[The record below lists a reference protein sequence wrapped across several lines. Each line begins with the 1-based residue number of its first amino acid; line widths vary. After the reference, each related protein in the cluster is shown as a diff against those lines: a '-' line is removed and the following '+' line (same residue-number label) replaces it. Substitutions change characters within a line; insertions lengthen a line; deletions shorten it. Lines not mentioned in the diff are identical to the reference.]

1 MTTLD
6 PTTNQTGRANQVSE
20 VPEGSIWIASFDIG
34 KKNFAF
40 CIEEIKVDELNEIR
54 GHKNKSESDDRTKK
68 EKIERYYKDG
78 TATAE
83 FNNVLHQVYRSGHL
97 ILLDNVDLTYN
108 CDNDQYIDPRLFVN
122 MNHELGKYKDY
133 WNKCTS
139 IIIEQQMGFGKKRNY
154 MALKLGQHCFS
165 YFVFHYSNFKTII
178 EFPSYHKTKVLG
190 APKKIS
196 KYQRKIWAVQKA
208 MEIMACRMDVSET
221 EEEFEKLV
229 LSRRKADDMS
239 DVIAQL
245 QAFKFLTFVDKNI

>member
-1 MTTLD
+1 MNTTGLGID
-6 PTTNQTGRANQVSE
+6 ITND
-20 VPEGSIWIASFDIG
+20 VPEGAMWIASFDIG

-40 CIEEIKVDELNEIR
+40 CIEEVRVNELEGIR
-54 GHKNKSESDDRTKK
+54 SKTTLK
-68 EKIERYYKDG
+68 ERYYKDG
-78 TATAE
+78 TSTAE
-83 FNNVLHQVYRSGHL
+83 FGNVLSQVYRSGHL
-97 ILLDNVDLTYN
+97 VLLDNIDLTYD
-108 CDNDQYIDPRLFVN
+108 CDGSKYIDPRLFVN
-122 MNHELGKYKDY
+122 MNHELDKYKHY

-178 EFPSYHKTKVLG
+178 EFPSYNKTKILG

-208 MEIMACRMDVSET
+208 IEILSCRMDVSTT
-221 EEEFEKLV
+221 EQEFEKLIV
-229 LSRRKADDMS
+229 SRKKADDMS
-239 DVIAQL
+239 DVITQL